1 MKRRNWIA
9 AAAAAGVAATVAL
22 ALNGPAGAAPAAPT
36 APTVVAKPIP
46 AAAELSAQQLD
57 ATVTGRELDRW
68 AAANPALAAQT
79 GRVTIPVWV
88 KVFYDRQTGA
98 GKLTNA
104 QALAQVQWLNH
115 SFAGGQSSAA
125 ANTRFRFEYR
135 GYNNIA
141 VDSRSVDITPATG
154 NGADWPART
163 QTLMRQHHNGGVGT
177 LNIYVADINALGAAS
192 TPRFAG
198 AHPNIDG
205 VWVDRSA
212 WRGVAAGADAY
223 DQGDTAVHE
232 VGHWLS
238 LGHGDTSGACVANF
252 MSYAPDPCMN
262 RFTGTQATRM
272 SNAWTRYRG

>member
-1 MKRRNWIA
+1 MKRRSWIA

-22 ALNGPAGAAPAAPT
+22 TLNGPVGAAPAPVSPAQ
-36 APTVVAKPIP
+36 KPLP
-46 AAAELSAQQLD
+46 SSSELAAQEAD
-57 ATVTGRELDRW
+57 ARVTGQELDRW
-68 AAANPALAAQT
+68 AAANPALAAKA

-104 QALAQVQWLNH
+104 QALAQVQWMNH

-125 ANTRFRFEYR
+125 ANTRFRFSYQ
-135 GYNNIA
+135 GYNNIP

-198 AHPNIDG
+198 GHPNIDG

-212 WRGVAAGADAY
+212 WRGVPAGPDAY

-232 VGHWLS
+232 TGHWLS
-238 LGHGDTSGACVANF
+238 LGHGDTSGACVDNF
-252 MSYAPDPCMN
+252 MSYAPDPCMD
-262 RFTGTQATRM
+262 RFNGTQATRM
-272 SNAWTRYRG
+272 SRAWTRYRG